1 MAISR
6 VLGASLVSDLDRQG
20 VDLQFTTSGNTLVYM
35 DFANF
40 RMGVNQ
46 ENPQQSLHLN
56 GNLLVANGSIYT
68 SANVTYDIG
77 QPDNWFNTLYVNS
90 ISATTFVAG
99 NLSGVLLTNAQPNIT
114 SVGTLTGLTV
124 DGNLTVVDYLLPN
137 SNVSGSI
144 GSDSLWWS
152 EIYAN
157 VITAEEFNGTL
168 TTGSQPNITNLA
180 NVTIEELT
188 ISSSFEF
195 DGNLTV
201 NRVDADEI
209 YDNGNRVITEV
220 TTINITGDATG
231 SGNVT
236 DIALTLQDTG
246 VIAGVYGSADDE
258 FADRIPK
265 ITVDSKG
272 RITNIANVTLTQ
284 VGNVNFNDTTI
295 SANNNITIGT
305 VNEGNIY
312 LSPTGSGI
320 VYMVDTDAV
329 KLPTGDTSQRPDQ
342 PEEGYFRY
350 NVDRNSIEFWNGDSW
365 ESPGVTPISSQVLIA
380 DGIEDTFTLNDEST
394 ADSLLVM
401 INGTLQQPL
410 VSYQVSGNLITF
422 SEVPLTTDVIEVRN
436 IASGA
441 TTVTALAIGG
451 TSVSI
456 TPGNINLSG
465 NLIPAADIT
474 YDIGSSDKQWR
485 DLFLSGNTIHL
496 GGATLSTN
504 GSTLE
509 FTPAGGSAIDLSGDT
524 DPTSISN
531 GASNVQVTAD
541 YVNIAIS
548 STNIASFSTS
558 GITTLGNISAAYII
572 GNGSQ
577 LTGLPAGYANA
588 NVATYLPTYTGTLGG
603 NLAAAN
609 LTGIVSIAQGG
620 TGAATTADAL
630 NNLLPSGEQTG
641 YVLTTGG
648 AGTYYWATAG
658 VGGGATVGQSL
669 TTLRQSNVATA
680 GQTVF
685 DLVNDLDYT
694 PGTGQLRVYIDGT
707 RQFPSAYSETSNVS
721 FTLSAGVS
729 AGTEVFAEI
738 DAFSTFENFANL
750 TYASNIGNIAA
761 EGLTV
766 QSAIESL
773 EINKAPLASPVFS
786 GVTTANGNL
795 VVQGNLSIN
804 ESMVTNDAVI
814 ANNLT
819 VGGSP
824 SVTLYNPGFLYFGE
838 NPPDSGFYNA
848 TFDGYALEVAQVE
861 SIIVGDVVTIYFSEG
876 ASTFT
881 VTGVYFEE
889 ESQKYLYFNDPVP
902 LGTSPAG
909 EFVSMDI
916 AARPPILQ
924 ANSLNSSVTL
934 TGNITAGNLFGTIL
948 TSSQPNITSIGTL
961 ETLNVLGLTTLS
973 ETTETLDTK
982 SGVTGTVVHDFSTT
996 AIWYYSNIAG
1006 PVTANFTNIP
1016 TTNNRITSVSIVIN
1030 QGVIG
1035 RIVNGLQ
1042 INGAAQT
1049 IRWQNNTVP
1058 TASANRIDVFTFS
1071 LLRAANA
1078 WTVLGSATSH
1088 G

>member
-1 MAISR
+1 
-6 VLGASLVSDLDRQG
+6 
-20 VDLQFTTSGNTLVYM
+20 
-35 DFANF
+35 
-40 RMGVNQ
+40 
-46 ENPQQSLHLN
+46 
-56 GNLLVANGSIYT
+56 
-68 SANVTYDIG
+68 
-77 QPDNWFNTLYVNS
+77 
-90 ISATTFVAG
+90 
-99 NLSGVLLTNAQPNIT
+99 LTNAQPNIT

-246 VIAGVYGSADDE
+246 VTAGVYGSADDE

-496 GGATLSTN
+496 GGATISTN

-548 STNIASFSTS
+548 STNIASFSAS

-588 NVATYLPTYTGTLGG
+588 NVAAYLPTYTGTLGG

-609 LTGIVSIAQGG
+609 LTGTVSITQGG

-773 EINKAPLASPVFS
+773 ETNKAPLASPVFS
-786 GVTTANGNL
+786 GTIQIENPLAVTEGGTGATTSSDALNNLLPSGEQTGYVLKTSGPGTYYWSGESGGGGATVGQSLTTLRQANVISGNTTVINLDSIDYTPGTGQLRVYVNGVRQFPSAYTETSNVSYTLSANVTTGDTVFTEIDSFNTFENFANLTYASNVGNISASGLTVQSAIENLENNKAPLASPVFTGNVTTANL
-795 VVQGNLSIN
+795 TIN
-804 ESMVTNDAVI
+804 
-814 ANNLT
+814 
-819 VGGSP
+819 
-824 SVTLYNPGFLYFGE
+824 
-838 NPPDSGFYNA
+838 
-848 TFDGYALEVAQVE
+848 
-861 SIIVGDVVTIYFSEG
+861 
-876 ASTFT
+876 
-881 VTGVYFEE
+881 
-889 ESQKYLYFNDPVP
+889 
-902 LGTSPAG
+902 
-909 EFVSMDI
+909 
-916 AARPPILQ
+916 
-924 ANSLNSSVTL
+924 
-934 TGNITAGNLFGTIL
+934 
-948 TSSQPNITSIGTL
+948 
-961 ETLNVLGLTTLS
+961 GLTTLS

-982 SGVTGTVVHDFSTT
+982 SSVTGTVVHDFSTT
-996 AIWYYSNIAG
+996 AIWYYSSISGN
-1006 PVTANFTNIP
+1006 VTANFTNVP

-1030 QGVIG
+1030 QGG
-1035 RIVNGLQ
+1035 TGYIVNGLQ
-1042 INGAAQT
+1042 IDGAAQT
-1049 IRWQNNTVP
+1049 IRWQANTVP
-1058 TASANRIDVFTFS
+1058 SASTNRVDVFTFS
-1071 LLRAANA
+1071 LLRAADA